1 MVNYSLEWRIVFIRQ
16 KGFFV
21 VSYLKKM
28 SGVRERHLV
37 SAEGWATL
45 ISHLWQG
52 LIADGWEKGTKKGAY
67 VVVSCFSGS
76 CWASGGSCQLNS
88 SQWNFLPNNWTNLL
102 RLTFGWLLLVPMP
115 WCAHLFMVFHELDLS
130 VLCLFVCFLIEQA
143 HLCWLIHRGH
153 IFHILIAFL
162 RNLSCAL
169 MYNGQS
175 LLQCSRC
182 NLSSAEYGVK
192 ITSHKTQNH

>member
-1 MVNYSLEWRIVFIRQ
+1 MKNCFHKT
-16 KGFFV
+16 KGFFCSV
-21 VSYLKKM
+21 LSEKNEQSKRKALGQCRGLGHSHISSVAGTNSRWL
-28 SGVRERHLV
+28 REGYE
-37 SAEGWATL
+37 EGRKEL
-45 ISHLWQG
+45 L
-52 LIADGWEKGTKKGAY
+52 
-67 VVVSCFSGS
+67 VVSCFSGS